1 MSDIIPVARAQRR
14 VTRAE
19 ANSVAAALTPRFLDL
34 VSAVL
39 DLGGPGFSRE
49 HSNVDFDAGI
59 RTERWRRGEVLVCL
73 DATAIASG
81 HGVHGE
87 RCELTLASRPGDGR
101 DVRVYADIDMRTG
114 GTVHITVCGVPDAQA
129 LADRFV
135 AP

>member
-1 MSDIIPVARAQRR
+1 MSNTIPVARAQRQ
-14 VTRAE
+14 VTRSE
-19 ANSVAAALTPRFLDL
+19 ASAVAAALTPRFLAL
-34 VSAVL
+34 VSSVL
-39 DLGGPGFSRE
+39 GLGGPDFVRE
-49 HSNVDFDAGI
+49 DSKIDYDAGI

-87 RCELTLASRPGDGR
+87 RCELTLASKPGDGR
-101 DVRVYADIDMRTG
+101 DVRVYADIDMRSG
-114 GTVHITVCGVPDAQA
+114 GTVHITVCGVLDAQA